1 MDCGVLPQVKA
12 AQMRT
17 EDGSS
22 APSRL
27 DLSIRKGS
35 ATVCAQ
41 RRIDDVEIGQQL
53 VDRQIGV

>member
-1 MDCGVLPQVKA
+1 MDCGVLPKVEA

-35 ATVCAQ
+35 ATVGAQ
-41 RRIDDVEIGQQL
+41 R
-53 VDRQIGV
+53 